1 MTQVIGRQAR
11 CAIAR
16 GVDLLGDK
24 WALLIAREAC
34 WGRTRFS
41 EFRRNLGIAP
51 DVLANRLAALV
62 HEGVLERRAY
72 RDTGARAREEYVLTP
87 AGHDLLFVLAGLA
100 HWGREHRPLP
110 ESSSPSTPTPTPAS
124 RSSCAS
130 SPRTAAGSRS
140 TGWTRAPGQYRRA
153 PADLVAERG
162 GAQVLAAA
170 QRVAGVAEGGGPG
183 RAR

>member
-87 AGHDLLFVLAGLA
+87 AGHDLLLVLAGLA

-110 ESSSPSTPTPTPAS
+110 ESSSPVYTDADTGEQVELCFVTKDGRRVELDRVDAGTGPA
-124 RSSCAS
+124 
-130 SPRTAAGSRS
+130 
-140 TGWTRAPGQYRRA
+140 
-153 PADLVAERG
+153 E
-162 GAQVLAAA
+162 
-170 QRVAGVAEGGGPG
+170 
-183 RAR
+183 